1 MQSQLI
7 EHQQIEVPEAILDQ
21 GSSLSESNDV
31 AIEAGSSFE
40 AARFHSHF
48 VDCMEMY
55 ADAKTV
61 AQYLDNHQ
69 GWFCRCAHP
78 MKVEPLGENGYA
90 LAIGRFGSFGYQVE
104 PKIGLDLMPEEQ
116 GIYRIKT
123 IPIPN
128 YVAPGYDVDFNA
140 AMDLVEVPAH
150 SLSGQSRL
158 PSALTR
164 VEWQLD
170 LAVDIHFPKFIY
182 KLPKSLIQSTGD
194 RLLCQIVRQVS
205 RRLTYKVQEDFHKS
219 LQIPFPKKS
228 QKRSAASMKA
238 EGCTT

>member
-1 MQSQLI
+1 MQSQFI
-7 EHQQIEVPEAILDQ
+7 EHQPIEVPEAILDQ

-31 AIEAGSSFE
+31 ATEAASSFE
-40 AARFHSHF
+40 AVRFHTRF

-78 MKVEPLGENGYA
+78 MKVEQLGENGYA

-104 PKIGLDLMPEEQ
+104 PKIGLDLMPEDQ

-140 AMDLVEVPAH
+140 AMDLVEVSAN
-150 SLSGQSRL
+150 SLSGQSHL

-219 LQIPFPKKS
+219 LQIPFPQKS